1 MRAYRSR
8 PLARAIFGLSFN
20 PTGPND
26 YYFDVTSVVLVQKVA
41 PRIKKTDHVL
51 DLGTGAHAVVGLSLW
66 KRTGCRVTCCDINP
80 ELVTLAAASIAINN
94 GPIEAVHSE
103 LFTNVNAEFNVV
115 VFNPPYVPSNRGG
128 NSNLEPF
135 RRTQWDGGDD
145 GTRIIRDFLDAFEN
159 RQVPGRAYVGIN
171 RMFVPRDQVQS
182 LVLQHDSLSL
192 VEILS
197 SPLLPSDVYV
207 IDNQRSLDS
216 R

>member
-20 PTGPND
+20 PAGPKD

-41 PRIKKTDHVL
+41 PRIKQTDHVL
-51 DLGTGAHAVVGLSLW
+51 DLGSGAHAVVGLSLW

-80 ELVTLAAASIAINN
+80 ELVTLAAASIARNN

-103 LFTNVNAEFNVV
+103 LFANVNAEFNVV
-115 VFNPPYVPSNRGG
+115 VFNPPYVQSNRGDD
-128 NSNLEPF
+128 SNLEAF

-145 GTRIIRDFLDAFEN
+145 GTRVIRDFLDAFED
-159 RQVPGRAYVGIN
+159 RQVPGRAYIGIN
-171 RMFVPRDQVQS
+171 RMFISRDQVQS
-182 LVLQHDSLSL
+182 LVLGHDSLSL
-192 VEILS
+192 VEILRL
-197 SPLLPSDVYV
+197 PLLPSDVYV
-207 IDNQRSLDS
+207 IDNQRPSDK